1 MTQSELDERYERRD
15 KMGWFMDFFM
25 PFFIVALLMM
35 FAAIAYRLDVVERK
49 LKELE
54 AVKEVK

>member
-15 KMGWFMDFFM
+15 KMGCFMTFFT
-25 PFFIVALLMM
+25 VALLMM
-35 FAAIAYRLDVVERK
+35 FAAIAYRLDRVERK